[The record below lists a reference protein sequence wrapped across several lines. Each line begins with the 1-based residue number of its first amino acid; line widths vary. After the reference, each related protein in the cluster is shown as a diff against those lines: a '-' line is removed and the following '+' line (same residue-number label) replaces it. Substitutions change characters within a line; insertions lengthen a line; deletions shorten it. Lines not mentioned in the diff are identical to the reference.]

1 MSCYYNSF
9 AKEIERLFWIHS
21 KPSKKFKSHWQ
32 YVSRNLYNHTQ
43 GFWIH
48 NFVSKSKGNQNVNI
62 ALDNF
67 EEARI
72 AKFYWGLY
80 NDYVEKMILIRY
92 SIGEYF

>member
-1 MSCYYNSF
+1 M
-9 AKEIERLFWIHS
+9 
-21 KPSKKFKSHWQ
+21 
-32 YVSRNLYNHTQ
+32 
-43 GFWIH
+43 
-48 NFVSKSKGNQNVNI
+48 SKSKGNQNVNI

-72 AKFYWGLY
+72 AKFYRGLY

>member
-1 MSCYYNSF
+1 MYPETF
-9 AKEIERLFWIHS
+9 TII
-21 KPSKKFKSHWQ
+21 
-32 YVSRNLYNHTQ
+32 
-43 GFWIH
+43 
-48 NFVSKSKGNQNVNI
+48 VSKSKGNQNVNI

-72 AKFYWGLY
+72 AKFYRGLY